1 MVAEHNVINSE
12 AGRNEFPWAVRLEIR
27 IGEKNFHCGGSLV
40 SDRSVQQTN
49 FQQKIKI
56 FIPDTF

>member
-1 MVAEHNVINSE
+1 MITSE

-56 FIPDTF
+56 LIPDTF